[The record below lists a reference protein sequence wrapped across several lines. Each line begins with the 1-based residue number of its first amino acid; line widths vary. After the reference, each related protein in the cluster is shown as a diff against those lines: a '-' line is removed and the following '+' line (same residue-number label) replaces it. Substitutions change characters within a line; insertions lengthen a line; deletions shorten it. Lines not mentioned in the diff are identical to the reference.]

1 MASYIFYAL
10 LLIINAAIGH
20 YIFKWAWKKIK
31 PLREFDE
38 ARDSKYPP
46 FRRVDVHKWKFG
58 KFYLGAVTLLPLR
71 FILGLFIVLSLF
83 AIFK

>member
-20 YIFKWAWKKIK
+20 YIFQWAWKKIK
-31 PLREFDE
+31 PLREVDE

-46 FRRVDVHKWKFG
+46 FRRVDVQKWKKG

-71 FILGLFIVLSLF
+71 FLIGLFIVLGLF
-83 AIFK
+83 VIFK